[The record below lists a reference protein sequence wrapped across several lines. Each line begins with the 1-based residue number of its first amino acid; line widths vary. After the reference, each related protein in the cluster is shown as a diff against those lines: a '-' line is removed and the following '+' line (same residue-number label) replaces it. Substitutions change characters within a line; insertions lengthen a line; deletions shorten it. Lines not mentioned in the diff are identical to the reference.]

1 MLQSRFL
8 RRSSVAH
15 SNRWLNPGG
24 PQIVPTSGM
33 AKFDLIV
40 PLPFSSGRVCFGV
53 NVAPVS
59 NQVLIVDR
67 SSHDVERGKSTKLR
81 FGR

>member
-1 MLQSRFL
+1 
-8 RRSSVAH
+8 
-15 SNRWLNPGG
+15 
-24 PQIVPTSGM
+24 M